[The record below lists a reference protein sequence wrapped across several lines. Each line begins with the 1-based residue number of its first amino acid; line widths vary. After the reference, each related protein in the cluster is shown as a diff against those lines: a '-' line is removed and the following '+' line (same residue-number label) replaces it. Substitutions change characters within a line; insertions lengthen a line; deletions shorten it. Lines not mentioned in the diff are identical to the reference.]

1 MNKLLLALSVLSMP
15 VAASASEAEFNANS
29 AAWNAINLSAA
40 YAEELSGKG
49 VRIAVID
56 NGFLDTHQEFEG
68 DGKFTLDGDYAQ
80 NHGTAVASVIGAA
93 QNDLGMQGV
102 AYNSDI
108 LAFASSD
115 IAGDD
120 LKASSCSSSNCK
132 TTAGILAALKDS
144 AYDDVKIINA
154 SWGSSTE
161 NALITA
167 ALKEIPD
174 KLFIAAAGNEMQLNP
189 NWPALTPN
197 GDDTLKNII
206 NVVAFD
212 PSANTSNATYLA
224 NFTNLAGDAAKWT
237 ITAPGVGI
245 YAATGTGDADYNSD
259 FSGTSA
265 AAPVVAGAAA
275 LVQEKFS
282 FLSGK
287 QIGDV
292 LLTTANN
299 DFSGFSAFA
308 VQAVADENDKDK
320 TLYRLIYFEDN
331 TAGENGTNIT
341 KDELLEQLGATCDE
355 AGTTCKIGTTEYTFS
370 SMEYEAAY
378 GAGIL
383 DVAKAIKGLGALDGS
398 RMDSALYTLEIPAD
412 VDVEFSNDIS
422 QRNTTTATGDKL
434 GFKKTGEGTLT
445 LSGANTYEGDT
456 IVTAGTLK
464 LTGSLTAGAAAQDS
478 GTLIIDGASIAGAVA
493 NSASVEFNSGTISGT
508 FTNNN
513 TVAMTGGTLTGA
525 LNNTTASTDAHFEMT
540 GGTITGNVANAG
552 FFDLKGGTIAA
563 EDTSEN
569 AGFSN
574 NGGVFNYY
582 SGTIGSDI
590 ANDGGTFNNYGTLE
604 NVAVSGGTL
613 NNTEGA
619 TIGSSFTVDTFTN
632 DGNIALLTDE
642 DGSLK
647 KMTVETATLNKGR
660 FVAALGAVSAYNDEQ
675 TYTVLEA
682 SSSLTIGADF
692 ESTFRLVGLV
702 NGEMTQDGNNLN
714 MKISY
719 LNMSDS
725 ANMPELDAKELSV
738 AKAIDKMFKTDGNK
752 EFGGYYY
759 QAGTDLKKTLNGLR
773 DKIQAVKTQDLP
785 LSNVVADNVYS
796 HLFRVRQQRATNPAL
811 QNRTPQFRYRGRYWR
826 GRSGGDDTATAKIW
840 AQVLGGYAKF
850 GASDKTNRG
859 TAKTDMVGGQFGWD
873 YQISDTFL
881 FGLTAGFAHS
891 NTKQDEDKTM
901 VQDYRAGFYTGSR
914 YGRVSLDTV
923 VLGGIQQYEGRRFTD
938 ITGLSAMS
946 KSSYRGYSVEGGVNV
961 SLETGKMPRRDHTFG
976 VRPYISANVSYTHQ
990 DAYKEKGDSTAIN
1003 LSVSDANDTSVS
1015 VQPGMQFSYMW
1026 ADAVLTLD
1034 AGWQRLLTGG
1044 NPTTKAY
1051 FINDASRT
1059 SFESLADDADKDYL
1073 SLSVGLESNL
1083 SRRTRLKLWADQK
1096 RSDNNVIS
1104 TLSAAVQYAF

>member
-1 MNKLLLALSVLSMP
+1 MNKLLFALSVLSMP

-29 AAWNAINLSAA
+29 TAWNAVNLSAA
-40 YAEELSGKG
+40 YAEGLSGKG

-80 NHGTAVASVIGAA
+80 NHGTSVASVIGAA

-102 AYNSDI
+102 AYNASL
-108 LAFASSD
+108 LAFAAKDIGTDDYTKSD
-115 IAGDD
+115 
-120 LKASSCSSSNCK
+120 CSNCR
-132 TTAGILAALKDS
+132 TTAGILAALKD
-144 AYDDVKIINA
+144 AQYNDVKIINA
-154 SWGSSTE
+154 SWGSGE
-161 NALITA
+161 EDAAVTA
-167 ALKEIPD
+167 ALKNISD
-174 KLFIAAAGNEMQLNP
+174 KLFIAAAGNEMELNP
-189 NWPALTPN
+189 NWPALTPKSDN
-197 GDDTLKNII
+197 TLKNVI

-212 PSANTSNATYLA
+212 SSANKSDATYLA

-245 YAATGTGDADYNSD
+245 YAATGTGDAEYSGDLD
-259 FSGTSA
+259 GTSV
-265 AAPVVAGAAA
+265 AAPIVAGAAA

-282 FLSGK
+282 FLTGK
-287 QIGDV
+287 EIGDV

-299 DFSGFSAFA
+299 DFSDFSAYA
-308 VQAVADENDKDK
+308 IQAVADEKDEK
-320 TLYRLIYFEDN
+320 KINYRLIYFEDN
-331 TAGENGTNIT
+331 TAGENNAKIT
-341 KDELLEQLGATCDE
+341 KEELLEQLGATCDE
-355 AGTTCKIGTTEYTFS
+355 AGTTCKIGTTEYTFN
-370 SMEYEAAY
+370 SMKYEAAY

-398 RMDSALYTLEIPAD
+398 RMDSAIYTLEIPEKFD
-412 VDVEFSNDIS
+412 VVFSNDIS
-422 QRNTTTATGDKL
+422 QRNETTTTGDKL
-434 GFKKTGEGTLT
+434 GFEKKGEGTLT
-445 LSGANTYEGDT
+445 LSGANTYKGDT

-464 LTGSLTAGAAAQDS
+464 LTGSLTAGAAAQNS
-478 GTLIIDGASIAGAVA
+478 GILVIEGATIEGAVS
-493 NSASVEFNSGTISGT
+493 NEASVEFNGGTIKGAFS
-508 FTNNN
+508 NNSSAKMAN
-513 TVAMTGGTLTGA
+513 GTLTGA
-525 LNNTTASTDAHFEMT
+525 LNNTSEFEMT
-540 GGTITGNVANAG
+540 GGSLTGNVENNGA
-552 FFDLKGGTIAA
+552 FTMKGGAFTPAESAA
-563 EDTSEN
+563 FANKGS
-569 AGFSN
+569 
-574 NGGVFNYY
+574 FNYY
-582 SGTIGSDI
+582 SGNIGSNI

-604 NVAVSGGTL
+604 TVAVSGGTL

-632 DGNIALLTDE
+632 DGNIALLTNE

-647 KMTVETATLNKGR
+647 KMTVGTASLNKGR

-682 SSSLTIGADF
+682 SSSLTIGTDF
-692 ESTFRLVGLV
+692 ESTVRLVGLV
-702 NGEMTQDGNNLN
+702 NGEMTKDGNNLN

-719 LNMSDS
+719 LSMGDS
-725 ANMPELDAKELSV
+725 ANMPELDDKELSV
-738 AKAIDKMFKTDGNK
+738 AKAIDKMFKTDNNK

-759 QAGTDLKKTLNGLR
+759 QSGTDLKKTLNSLR

-826 GRSGGDDTATAKIW
+826 GRSGGDDTATAKVW
-840 AQVLGGYAKF
+840 AQMLGGYAKF

-873 YQISDTFL
+873 YQVSDTFL

-891 NTKQDEDKTM
+891 NTKQDEDKMM

-914 YGRVSLDTV
+914 YGRVSVDTV

-938 ITGLSAMS
+938 ITGLTAMS
-946 KSSYRGYSVEGGVNV
+946 KSSYKGYSVEGGVNL
-961 SLETGKMPRRDHTFG
+961 SLETGRMPRRDHTFG
-976 VRPYISANVSYTHQ
+976 IRPYVSANVSYTHH
-990 DAYKEKGDSTAIN
+990 DAYKEKGDTESIN